1 MHFEMTCVAPKKWWV
16 TTGLSLRFKG
26 FGAYLMSL
34 HLGKTSKKNCRKSV
48 IGIIYPYES
57 EKFAQV
63 YCNTFVVT
71 FQCSEIS
78 LTLYES
84 KQDETK
90 HDKSNTQC
98 K

>member
-1 MHFEMTCVAPKKWWV
+1 MSHDRLKSQIQRFWCLSHEP
-16 TTGLSLRFKG
+16 SLREDIQ
-26 FGAYLMSL
+26 
-34 HLGKTSKKNCRKSV
+34 KNCRKSV

-71 FQCSEIS
+71 FQCSDIS

-90 HDKSNTQC
+90 HDKSNTKC